1 MTLHARK
8 YNYCNN
14 LLKLVRTMIETLNLA
29 RKYAHIFNFR
39 NFFGKNSTFFGQNS
53 TFTQTNIVGAVLGIF
68 NSVFS
73 FKVTIKQNIIFFKV
87 TIK

>member
-1 MTLHARK
+1 
-8 YNYCNN
+8 
-14 LLKLVRTMIETLNLA
+14 MIETLNLA

-68 NSVFS
+68 
-73 FKVTIKQNIIFFKV
+73 
-87 TIK
+87 